1 MPYEKPD
8 ILQVLQREGITL
20 INNVTKCVF
29 HDEKTASLRI
39 YPGNNSYYCYGCG
52 SGGDSISFVMRYKN
66 LPYKQALNYLHV
78 KPPTLI
84 RHDIQKRNA
93 IQQYKDWQRTYH
105 QELCQQYRAIQN
117 HKRLVKNIDDINPE
131 AYHAEP
137 KIIHHLDILDSGGP
151 AILALYKGVKCSMK
165 T

>member
-1 MPYEKPD
+1 MHSKPD
-8 ILQVLQREGITL
+8 IIAILDREGITL
-20 INNVTKCVF
+20 QGNFTKCVF

-52 SGGDSISFVMRYKN
+52 AGGDSISFIMRYKD
-66 LPYKQALNYLHV
+66 LPYKNALKYLDV
-78 KPPTLI
+78 KPPILI
-84 RHDIQKRNA
+84 RRDIQGRNA

-105 QELCQQYRAIQN
+105 QELCHQYRAIQN
-117 HKRLVKNIDDINPE
+117 HKCLVKNIDDINPE
-131 AYHAEP
+131 SYHAEP

-151 AILALYKGVKCSMK
+151 AMLTLYKGVKCSMK